1 MSKDSVES
9 HRKFAEKHNLP
20 FRLLAD
26 PETTTMN
33 AYEVY
38 KEKKMYGK
46 TYMGIE
52 RTTYLIDGGGIIR
65 RIWRNVKV
73 EGHAQEVLEALREL
87 KGH

>member
-9 HRKFAEKHNLP
+9 HRKFAEKYDLP

-52 RTTYLIDGGGIIR
+52 RTTYLIDAGGIIR
-65 RIWRNVKV
+65 RIWNKVKV
-73 EGHAQEVLEALREL
+73 EGHAQEVLEALRDL
-87 KGH
+87 NGH